1 MRWQTLWQRLCL
13 QPGGENV
20 GEDAGDND
28 SNESGGENIDDSTC
42 EHDKNDDKSNDLT
55 KKWIKMHT
63 MTL

>member
-1 MRWQTLWQRLCL
+1 MWQRLCL

-42 EHDKNDDKSNDLT
+42 EHDKNGDKSNDLT
-55 KKWIKMHT
+55 KK
-63 MTL
+63 